1 MPDCHC
7 ISMHSLIIPRLC
19 PSVSAISIQRTK
31 DLLQE
36 NQALLHVVSATNK
49 DTGRSTNTI
58 PFSERADTHKFYQ
71 QNSVPNTPQNK
82 RGGRGRGRR
91 GGRGEH
97 QGTPQSRRPTLLE
110 MVKTPISN
118 MHFIICKL

>member
-1 MPDCHC
+1 MPVCRC
-7 ISMHSLIIPRLC
+7 IPMHSLTILRLC
-19 PSVSAISIQRTK
+19 SSVSAISIQRTR

-36 NQALLHVVSATNK
+36 NQALLHLVPAINK
-49 DTGRSTNTI
+49 DMGRSPNTI
-58 PFSERADTHKFYQ
+58 PFSERADTCKFHQ

-97 QGTPQSRRPTLLE
+97 QDALHSRRPTLLE
-110 MVKTPISN
+110 MVKIPISN
-118 MHFIICKL
+118 MHFIMHKL